1 MEQTKETKSKEEND
15 MKKTDISTI
24 RLNNQQIA
32 TTKFN
37 AVKDL
42 VGWMGVMQAQDY
54 AMAKWAIGVR
64 LPNTTDQAVETAITN
79 GEILRT
85 HLLRPTWHFVS
96 ADDIRWMLELTA
108 RRVKAFMKS
117 SHEEHELSGTIFNK
131 SKVIMEKALRG
142 GNHLTREEIRVELT
156 EAGIDNN
163 YYRLSHLLAW
173 AELDG
178 LVCSGSTKEGK
189 PTYALLEERVLKT
202 KPLTK
207 EEALA
212 ALAKKYFSSHSPATL
227 QDFAW
232 WSGLPAGDANLALEL
247 VKPDFI
253 SEEIDSQTYWS
264 AIPFSIPK
272 KDKEAVYFLPAYDEF
287 IISYKDRSA
296 SLPFENHT
304 KTVSNNGIFRPV
316 IVVNGQV
323 TGIWKRTIKKDKV
336 IVETEF
342 FKQPNQIQNSLIEKA
357 ANQFGHFIE
366 LKTEINQYFNQP
378 D

>member
-1 MEQTKETKSKEEND
+1 MN
-15 MKKTDISTI
+15 KTNISTL
-24 RLNNQQIA
+24 RLISQQIA
-32 TTKFN
+32 STKFN
-37 AVKDL
+37 TVKNL
-42 VGWMGVMQAQDY
+42 VAWMGVMQAQDY
-54 AMAKWAIGVR
+54 DMAKWAIGGR

-79 GEILRT
+79 SEILRT

-96 ADDIRWMLELTA
+96 ADDIYWMLELTA
-108 RRVKAFMKS
+108 RRVKASMKS
-117 SHEEHELSGTIFNK
+117 RHEQLELSNAILYK
-131 SKVIMEKALRG
+131 SNAIMEKALRG
-142 GNHLTREEIRVELT
+142 GHHLTREEILTELT
-156 EAGIDNN
+156 KAGIDNYN
-163 YYRLSHLLAW
+163 NRLSHLLAW

-178 LVCSGSTKEGK
+178 LICSGATKAGK

-202 KPLTK
+202 KPLTQ

-212 ALAKKYFSSHSPATL
+212 ALAKKYFSSHGPATL

-232 WSGLPAGDANLALEL
+232 WSGLSAGEAILALKL
-247 VKPDFI
+247 VKPDLI

-264 AIPFSIPK
+264 TKSFSIPK
-272 KDKEAVYFLPAYDEF
+272 NDKEAVYLLPAYDEF

-296 SLPFENHT
+296 ALLFENHA
-304 KTVSNNGIFRPV
+304 KTVSSNGIFRPV
-316 IVVNGQV
+316 IVVNGKV

-366 LKTEINQYFNQP
+366 LKTEINQHFNQP